1 MCIRDRSGNLRLKAF
16 TQTIDRFDEN
26 QGLQETGI
34 GISYKED
41 FNNFKDLKQRIRDRF
56 TNKKRQKK
64 RQARREEQA
73 RRAAEEAQRQELLL
87 PEDPPEPE
95 YDMERD

>member
-1 MCIRDRSGNLRLKAF
+1 MAELESQPLSDEERAELEELRAEK
-16 TQTIDRFDEN
+16 
-26 QGLQETGI
+26 
-34 GISYKED
+34 
-41 FNNFKDLKQRIRDRF
+41 
-56 TNKKRQKK
+56 
-64 RQARREEQA
+64 ARREEQA

>member
-1 MCIRDRSGNLRLKAF
+1 MD
-16 TQTIDRFDEN
+16 THVEWQT
-26 QGLQETGI
+26 GLQTVRL
-34 GISYKED
+34 
-41 FNNFKDLKQRIRDRF
+41 FHVAQPFKALIIFTESFLQLAVNVGKQRIRDRF

>member
-1 MCIRDRSGNLRLKAF
+1 MCIRDRSKKVQPKEENA
-16 TQTIDRFDEN
+16 QTVFEKHKIF
-26 QGLQETGI
+26 L
-34 GISYKED
+34 YKED

-95 YDMERD
+95 YDLERD